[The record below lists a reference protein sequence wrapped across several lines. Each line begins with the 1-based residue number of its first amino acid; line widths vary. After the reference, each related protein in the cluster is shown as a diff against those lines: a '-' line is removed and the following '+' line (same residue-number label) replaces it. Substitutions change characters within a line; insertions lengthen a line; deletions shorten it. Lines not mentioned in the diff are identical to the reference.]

1 MLKRQMKGWKFPT
14 PTDLVCPLP
23 LRVLGGSKN
32 WLEIFTIILFFSK
45 IVSVT
50 HSLSLK
56 LTQHNVF
63 LSSLSV
69 QRYQNPI
76 YRQYLTE
83 NILHSE
89 HDKLLQRTIVA
100 GTILTNVCGSKR
112 PGWQT
117 LALVDKCQ
125 SEWEGLTAWL
135 SLSSYTSAK
144 E

>member
-1 MLKRQMKGWKFPT
+1 MNGSQYSAKRKKLVTKQYDKKLFVIFYTLMKFLENFLRMICNMLKRQMKGWKFPT
-14 PTDLVCPLP
+14 DFVCPLP

-32 WLEIFTIILFFSK
+32 WLEIFTIILFSSK

-56 LTQHNVF
+56 LMQHNVF

-76 YRQYLTE
+76 CRQYLTE

-89 HDKLLQRTIVA
+89 HDKLGR
-100 GTILTNVCGSKR
+100 
-112 PGWQT
+112 
-117 LALVDKCQ
+117 
-125 SEWEGLTAWL
+125 
-135 SLSSYTSAK
+135 
-144 E
+144 